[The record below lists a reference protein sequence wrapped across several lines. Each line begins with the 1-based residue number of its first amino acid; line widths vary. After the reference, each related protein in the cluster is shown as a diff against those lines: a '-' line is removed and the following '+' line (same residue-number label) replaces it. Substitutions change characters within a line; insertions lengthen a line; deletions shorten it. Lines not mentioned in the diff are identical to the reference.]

1 MTATI
6 AREIYKNKY
15 INRKKRKPK
24 RLPLPFC
31 NKNMFLFVRFEN
43 NASWLITEARTIHPG
58 LPD

>member
-1 MTATI
+1 MI

-31 NKNMFLFVRFEN
+31 NKNMFLFVRYDSKTMN
-43 NASWLITEARTIHPG
+43 SWLITEARTIHPG